1 MADDILDRL
10 PVDVTPSKAGWR
22 SKVPIMACGAGLF
35 SDGYLNGV
43 CVFNS
48 ILSLCFVNVHETLP
62 RLLVWSILYSS
73 GCGKM
78 NMVLINSALLL
89 LYVPSSSNSYQT
101 LIISKRQRWLLIF
114 LTTYKYRSGLL
125 ESFSVN
131 YPLDLSLTNTR
142 EKRGCWL
149 PVSFSSLS
157 VSWRLLRREL
167 GHAFKAL

>member
-1 MADDILDRL
+1 MMVVKNDVTMANDILDGV
-10 PVDVTPSKAGWR
+10 PMNVAPPKAGWR

-48 ILSLCFVNVHETLP
+48 ITSLYFVNLHEDLP

-89 LYVPSSSNSYQT
+89 LCVPSSSNPYPT
-101 LIISKRQRWLLIF
+101 LRISK
-114 LTTYKYRSGLL
+114 
-125 ESFSVN
+125 
-131 YPLDLSLTNTR
+131 
-142 EKRGCWL
+142 
-149 PVSFSSLS
+149 
-157 VSWRLLRREL
+157 
-167 GHAFKAL
+167 